1 MIDLNIKIFIIYQTW
16 RQDPHK
22 CFIFGI
28 VFVLLEMKEVVICRM
43 FEQFIHYFISFG
55 FVSLL
60 YLRARAI
67 KLWRFLLSPCGFAI
81 MLEFI
86 IH

>member
-16 RQDPHK
+16 RQDSHK

-43 FEQFIHYFISFG
+43 F
-55 FVSLL
+55 
-60 YLRARAI
+60 
-67 KLWRFLLSPCGFAI
+67 
-81 MLEFI
+81 
-86 IH
+86 